1 LQTSPG
7 PDGDEPAVIA
17 CCFSSKDPALTG
29 KDVRNYAK
37 ERLLPQVLSLT
48 RFYRFE
54 KLPLTT
60 NGKIDRA
67 KLESMIA
74 TEVEAVIETPSGTS
88 SVRDRI
94 LAMWQ
99 QLLGLEVVNPD
110 ANFFELGG
118 DSMTAIRL
126 LRRLREEMHPDVKLD
141 DIYEFPSVSQLSTR
155 VEQLLSEQ
163 VLA

>member
-1 LQTSPG
+1 
-7 PDGDEPAVIA
+7 VIA
-17 CCFSSKDPALTG
+17 CCFTSRDPGLTE

-48 RFYRFE
+48 RFYRFD

-60 NGKIDRA
+60 NGKVDRN

-74 TEVEAVIETPSGTS
+74 TEVEEVTQTSRETS
-88 SVRDRI
+88 SVQDKIR
-94 LAMWQ
+94 AMWE
-99 QLLGLEVVNPD
+99 QLLSLEGINPE

-126 LRRLREEMHPDVKLD
+126 LRRLREEVHPDVKLD
-141 DIYEFPSVSQLSTR
+141 DIYEFPSVSQLSNR
-155 VEQLLSEQ
+155 VAQLLSEQ
-163 VLA
+163 VDQSVEQRVEPLLA